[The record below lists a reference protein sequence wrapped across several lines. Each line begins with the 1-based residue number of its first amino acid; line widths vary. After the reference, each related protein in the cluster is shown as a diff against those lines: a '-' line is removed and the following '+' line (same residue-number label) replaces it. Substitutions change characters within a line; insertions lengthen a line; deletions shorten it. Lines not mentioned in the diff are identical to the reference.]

1 MAAVFRSAALPIRL
15 IEFSATCAT
24 AHIQHLDFL
33 GRPARELP
41 YSTASGPRMC
51 GVADLHFLDLAQPAV
66 DVQQHVVEDVLV
78 GAFGEAEAS
87 DGGSSWISLRRADPG
102 FG

>member
-1 MAAVFRSAALPIRL
+1 
-15 IEFSATCAT
+15 
-24 AHIQHLDFL
+24 
-33 GRPARELP
+33 
-41 YSTASGPRMC
+41 MC